1 MRKREKNANV
11 ANINMLHIE
20 KKKRNMHKQKNCTKT
35 RCYMEN
41 YLVILHYIIYIYIY
55 HIRRYNDLIHSPSS
69 IVKFLYLPGS
79 MNSSFSSC

>member
-11 ANINMLHIE
+11 ANINMLHIK
-20 KKKRNMHKQKNCTKT
+20 KKKRNKQKNCTKT

-55 HIRRYNDLIHSPSS
+55 ITYADTMI
-69 IVKFLYLPGS
+69 
-79 MNSSFSSC
+79 